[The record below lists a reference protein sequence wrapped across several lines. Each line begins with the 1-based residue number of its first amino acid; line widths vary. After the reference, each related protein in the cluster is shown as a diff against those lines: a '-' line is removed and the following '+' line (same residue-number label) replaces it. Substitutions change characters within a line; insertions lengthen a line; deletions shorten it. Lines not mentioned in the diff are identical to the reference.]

1 MKKFIIQGGG
11 GMTAKEYLSQL
22 RRLNVV
28 INNKIKEL
36 DELRAMSGCVSGID
50 YSTDKV
56 QVSPQAG
63 GSFEN
68 IIERI
73 IILGQDIN
81 KEIDDY
87 VDIKHKIIN
96 QINGLNDYRYVE
108 VLYKKYV
115 EFKRFEEVAVD
126 MNYTYQYT
134 IELHGYAL
142 NNFYKTYKNLLN
154 SI

>member
-36 DELRAMSGCVSGID
+36 DELRAVSGCVSGID
-50 YSTDKV
+50 YSADKV
-56 QVSPQAG
+56 QVSPKTG

-96 QINGLNDYRYVE
+96 QINGLNDYRHIA

-126 MNYTYQYT
+126 MIYTYQYT